1 MNRKKEYAKIAAV
14 GCILCLHRGDQ
25 DTPAELHHIRNGGK
39 RENAPVI
46 PLCPEHHRGA
56 TGVHGL
62 GSRGFL
68 RLHGVS
74 EETLLSF
81 LIFIMGGKNDNEI

>member
-1 MNRKKEYAKIAAV
+1 MSKKKDYARVAEI
-14 GCILCLHRGDQ
+14 GCILCRHRGVL

-56 TGVHGL
+56 TGLHGL
-62 GSRGFL
+62 GTKGFL
-68 RLHGVS
+68 KHYGYDEADLLK
-74 EETLLSF
+74 ETLQLLGS
-81 LIFIMGGKNDNEI
+81 

>member
-1 MNRKKEYAKIAAV
+1 MNKKKEYAKIAAI
-14 GCILCLHRGDQ
+14 GCILCHYRGVY

-68 RLHGVS
+68 RVHGIS

-81 LIFIMGGKNDNEI
+81 LNWIL

>member
-1 MNRKKEYAKIAAV
+1 MSKKKDLSAIADI
-14 GCILCLHRGDQ
+14 GCILCRYKGVY

-46 PLCPEHHRGA
+46 PLCPEHHRGK

-68 RLHGVS
+68 RVHGIS
-74 EETLLSF
+74 EETLLSVL
-81 LIFIMGGKNDNEI
+81 LILMGKE